1 MPAKSELIASNR
13 SLEEIKEFIGCD
25 NLVYQ
30 DLADLIDS
38 VLELNPQLDDV
49 EKSIFTGIYPTNITD
64 RYLNYLEKKE
74 NLLTL
79 TSSISK

>member
-30 DLADLIDS
+30 DLSDLIDS
-38 VLELNPQLDDV
+38 VTELNSELNDV
-49 EKSIFTGIYPTNITD
+49 EKSIFTGVYPTNITD
-64 RYLNYLEKKE
+64 GYLEDIEKKRQAI
-74 NLLTL
+74 N
-79 TSSISK
+79 S